1 MRFCLFI
8 LKDVTNRLKVAAM
21 DSPEK
26 SQQHTQ
32 ERLIGDL
39 RLVITNAEE
48 LLKNTDQYTSVLY
61 QSARAKLTLALD
73 AANEEL
79 VRVEETQLARMM
91 AATEAANALHAGMS
105 GEERVLRA
113 FYHSR

>member
-1 MRFCLFI
+1 ME
-8 LKDVTNRLKVAAM
+8 T
-21 DSPEK
+21 PEENP
-26 SQQHTQ
+26 QTQ

-39 RLVITNAEE
+39 RLVIENAQE

-61 QSARAKLTLALD
+61 QNARAKLAMALN

-79 VRVEETQLARMM
+79 ERFEDAQLSRMM
-91 AATEAANALHAGMS
+91 EAARLATESCADLS

-113 FYHSR
+113 FH